1 MGGQSFRRN
10 FQRCRAQATAST
22 ESCFSGFDPHTKQ
35 LGSLSAT
42 NSADALFLRDD
53 HDEEG
58 HALANRRTSFLGLLN
73 VTEREV
79 SASSLLTPR
88 TNLEPL
94 PEDAPSTAGAPSSTP
109 MFD

>member
-22 ESCFSGFDPHTKQ
+22 ESYFSGFDPHTKQ

-58 HALANRRTSFLGLLN
+58 NVLANRRRDGGSKGGDTGA
-73 VTEREV
+73 R
-79 SASSLLTPR
+79 
-88 TNLEPL
+88 
-94 PEDAPSTAGAPSSTP
+94 AGRQT
-109 MFD
+109 